1 MSLSS
6 LKSRL
11 QSRLKSRLRGLP
23 PPVVDAVLVLAVLAG
38 QSAPFLFTQPAPG
51 RPPWTVAEYLPV
63 LGASIPLL
71 WRRRMPVTCHLVV
84 AVSMGWYALYDPIQP
99 AQPIWFG
106 SLVAM
111 YTVAEKSPPVRRYLA
126 AAFVGLGF
134 LIQTGL
140 ATTARGVVLWAG
152 AYAVGRAAAMRKAYS
167 AALEARAV
175 QLERQKEIE
184 AERAAERERA
194 RIARDMHDILAH
206 AVSLM
211 VVQAEAGPVVVR
223 GDPERAEKTF
233 DAIAAAGRDAMAQLR
248 RMLGV
253 LKETEASRG
262 PQPTL
267 ARVPELVAAVSATGP
282 RTTLTVRGRPRPVPP
297 DLDVAAYRVVQ
308 ESLTNIVKHARAA
321 SATVAVDWEDDAL
334 VITVIDDGRG
344 PGTPSPAAGGN
355 GLIGIRERAAACGGR
370 AAFGP
375 GPDGA
380 GFRVTVRLPLVETA
394 VAR

>member
-1 MSLSS
+1 M
-6 LKSRL
+6 
-11 QSRLKSRLRGLP
+11 
-23 PPVVDAVLVLAVLAG
+23 DAALVLAVLAG
-38 QSAPFLFTQPAPG
+38 QSAPFLFTQPGPG

-71 WRRRMPVTCHLVV
+71 WRRLAPVTCHVVV
-84 AVSMGWYALYDPIQP
+84 AASMGWYALYDPVQP
-99 AQPIWFG
+99 AQPIWYG

-111 YTVAEKSPPVRRYLA
+111 YTVAEKSPPVRRYLSG
-126 AAFVGLGF
+126 AFVGLGF
-134 LIQTGL
+134 LIQTGPV
-140 ATTARGVVLWAG
+140 TTARGVVLWAG
-152 AYAVGRAAAMRKAYS
+152 AYAVGRAAAIRQAY
-167 AALEARAV
+167 AAELEA
-175 QLERQKEIE
+175 
-184 AERAAERERA
+184 RAAERERA

-223 GDPERAEKTF
+223 SDPDRAEKTF

-253 LKETEASRG
+253 LKETEASRD

-267 ARVPELVAAVSATGP
+267 GRLPNLVAAVSATGP

-334 VITVIDDGRG
+334 VITVTDDGRG
-344 PGTPSPAAGGN
+344 PGTPNPAGGGN
-355 GLIGIRERAAACGGR
+355 GLIGIRERAAACGGQ

-375 GPDGA
+375 GPDGT
-380 GFRVTVRLPLVETA
+380 GFRVRVRLPLVATA